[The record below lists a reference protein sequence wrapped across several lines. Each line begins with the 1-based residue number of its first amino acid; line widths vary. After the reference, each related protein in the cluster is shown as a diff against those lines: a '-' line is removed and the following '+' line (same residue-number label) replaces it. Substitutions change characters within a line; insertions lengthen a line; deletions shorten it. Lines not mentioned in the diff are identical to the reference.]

1 LVGEKCPLPR
11 RPNVLNL
18 EATKPRRIPV
28 TQTIAY
34 PSVAEVQKGPVEAKH
49 GSGDAR
55 RQAPTYFKTLVRSG
69 YAPVNGLRMY
79 YEIHGTGTARP
90 VVTIHPWLGLAG
102 VYPSLVRN
110 RQLIAVEI
118 QGHGRTADIDR
129 PITFENDADD
139 IAALLKYLK
148 IPRADFFG
156 ESFGGTAA
164 VQMAIRHPDLV
175 RRVAIYGSTLGS
187 AKDLV
192 PPESLAEFMQLT
204 PDHHSIRF
212 ERECYEKV
220 APDPSQWAK
229 LFAKSTRMDWNG
241 FSKDELK
248 SIKAPVLIAAG
259 DHDVLVPPVE
269 HHLAMARLIPNAQ
282 LAVIPDAGHFV
293 LYEDPE
299 KLLPVVAN
307 FLDQPTSPVAFAT
320 TLSGYH
326 PGETR

>member
-1 LVGEKCPLPR
+1 MNAITTNLPR
-11 RPNVLNL
+11 RD
-18 EATKPRRIPV
+18 TRRE
-28 TQTIAY
+28 Q
-34 PSVAEVQKGPVEAKH
+34 VEAK
-49 GSGDAR
+49 
-55 RQAPTYFKTLVRSG
+55 RQAPTYFKTMVTSG
-69 YAPVNGLRMY
+69 YAPVNGLNMY
-79 YEIHGTGTARP
+79 YEIHGTGATKP
-90 VVTIHPWLGLAG
+90 LVTIHPWLGLAG
-102 VYPSLVRN
+102 VFPSLVRN

-148 IPRADFFG
+148 IPQADFFG

-164 VQMAIRHPDLV
+164 VQMAIRHPTMV
-175 RRVAIYGSTLGS
+175 RRVATYGSALGS

-192 PPESLAEFMQLT
+192 PPESMAEFMRLT
-204 PDHHSIRF
+204 PEHRSIQF

-220 APDPSQWAK
+220 APDPSQWSK
-229 LFAKSTRMDWNG
+229 LFAKSTRADWNG

-248 SIKAPVLIAAG
+248 SIRAPVLLIAG
-259 DHDVLVPPVE
+259 DHDVLTAPIE
-269 HHLAMARLIPNAQ
+269 HQLAMSRLIPNAQ

-299 KLLPVVAN
+299 KLLPIVAN
-307 FLDQPTSPVAFAT
+307 FFDQPTSPVAFAT
-320 TLSGYH
+320 TISGYH

>member
-1 LVGEKCPLPR
+1 MNIITSNPPR
-11 RPNVLNL
+11 ADTR
-18 EATKPRRIPV
+18 
-28 TQTIAY
+28 
-34 PSVAEVQKGPVEAKH
+34 KGPVETK
-49 GSGDAR
+49 
-55 RQAPTYFKTLVRSG
+55 RQAPTYFKTMVTSG
-69 YAPVNGLRMY
+69 YAPVNGLNMY
-79 YEIHGTGTARP
+79 YEIHGTATTRP
-90 VVTIHPWLGLAG
+90 LVTIHPWLGLAG

-148 IPRADFFG
+148 IPQADFFG
-156 ESFGGTAA
+156 ESWGGTAA
-164 VQMAIRHPDLV
+164 VQMAVRHPELV
-175 RRVAIYGSTLGS
+175 RRVAIFGSCLGNI
-187 AKDLV
+187 AEMV
-192 PPESLAEFMQLT
+192 PPESMAEFMRLT
-204 PDHHSIRF
+204 PDHRSIQF

-220 APDPSQWAK
+220 APDPSQWAA
-229 LFAKSTRMDWNG
+229 LFTKSTRMGWKG
-241 FSKDELK
+241 FSQAELK
-248 SIKAPVLIAAG
+248 SIKAPVLITAG

-269 HHLAMARLIPNAQ
+269 HHLAMSRLIPNAQ

-299 KLLPVVAN
+299 KLLPIVAN

-320 TLSGYH
+320 TISGYH